1 MISIQLSF
9 GQGLE
14 DFTNMTL
21 TGSSYQTGS
30 FIGNNSITW
39 NYTSCRGDQKID
51 GKAICTGKSTST
63 IQAENIPNGVG
74 SLSFKYRQAFSKSS
88 TMTISINGSE
98 IEVVSVNSTT
108 VSAYTKDVSVS
119 GDFTIE
125 LKTTE
130 RVIID
135 DIEWTSYGSS
145 SSQSSAK
152 AITSFAVDGKSA
164 TIDESAHTLSLTV
177 PASANLASLS
187 PTIEISAKAS
197 ILPASG
203 STVDFTN
210 PVTYTVTAE
219 DGSTQAYEITIAK
232 ETVVTSSLL
241 INELDCDQAKND
253 EGKEDTWE
261 FIELYD
267 GGAGN
272 SSLDGH
278 VLVFYNGSNDES
290 YLTID
295 LSGNSTNAEGFF
307 VVGNSAVANVGV
319 TFADNKLQN
328 GADAVA
334 LYKAS
339 ESDFSNGTAFT
350 TSNLVDLL
358 VYDTSDSDDAG
369 LLAGLLSGG
378 QINEN
383 GEGDKNNHSIYR
395 ATDGEGGAR
404 NTTAFVAGLPTPGK
418 SNVNTDISVNIEFS
432 ANSGTE
438 ADATAITL
446 TATASEAVSEDQTV
460 DLSISGTGIT
470 SDDYTISASTLTILS
485 GETIAT
491 TTLTIVDDSD
501 EEGIETMTVSL
512 SNPSAGIVLGTT
524 TSGDISIID
533 NDSAGNDGSEAK
545 PFTIAEAIALPNT
558 EKTTKTRY
566 FAYGYIVG
574 VGNTFEGPF
583 SSEYYVTVADSKDET
598 NFDNCLNLKLEAGD
612 NRNNWNLKNNPGNL
626 GKQIKFDGYRGEYSS
641 HQSFEGNAVIEEL
654 TGLALPSIELALS
667 DNSGTEEDATAI
679 TLTVSTS
686 EVVSENQSID
696 LGVSGTGITAGD
708 YTLSTNQITIVAGES
723 SATATLTIVD
733 DSDEEEEETLTLT
746 LSNPSAGIQLGSTIT
761 GDITIADN
769 DNVNDGSEAKPFTIT
784 EAIALPNTEKTT
796 KTRYYAYG
804 YIVGVGDTFE
814 GPFSSEY
821 YITVA
826 DSKDETNFDNCLN
839 LKLESGDNRNNWNL
853 KNNPKNLGKQIKF
866 DGYRGEYSSHQSF
879 EGNAVIEEL
888 SSGPALP
895 SLELALSSNSG
906 AEADATAITLTVTS
920 SETVSENQTVDVSI
934 SGTGI
939 TASDYTISATNLTI
953 LSGET
958 TATATLTVV
967 DDSDAEGTETM
978 TVTLTNP
985 SAGIVLG
992 TTVAGNISI
1001 ADNDG
1006 SAGSILDNYVY
1017 LDPSTSGDGSIVVNL
1032 TPKEYVATVSPS
1044 HHMTSVKIPADYYSD
1059 AVGLTGANLRDEI
1072 MTIISTGAIKLPYSS
1087 SSSDVWDMCE
1097 AGDQNPKNASQVWQM
1112 YVEEGIAKTAHVSGS
1127 TGWNREHTWA
1137 KSHGDFGTSAGP
1149 GTDGHHLRATD
1160 AGENSARGSRDFG
1173 NDSPGYTPPKSAR
1186 GDVARMIFYMATRW
1200 EMTVDDQC
1208 KQTESA
1214 PRHGKLSHLLQ
1225 WHEED
1230 PVDPYEVRRNNVIF
1244 GFQNNRNPFVDH
1256 PELVQYIFGEA
1267 KDIAWNGGIGTE
1279 PSKIT
1284 ISGALADFE
1293 MVKFGEESSVQ
1304 TFSILA
1310 NELVEDIAI
1319 TAPQHFL
1326 LSTDAIS
1333 YTSSLSLPLSSGSLA
1348 ETTISVKFVPES
1360 AVNTD
1365 ISGSIQIVSGE
1376 ESKTISVSGTEGD
1389 PALVPVAFF
1398 QENFETNTH
1407 ANWILKSIVGDR
1419 NWEITEHSDNK
1430 YMQMSAYQASG
1441 DVVSWLITPAIDL
1454 DAYSNEK
1461 LNFKTKN
1468 GYYKGTTLEVLISTD
1483 FDGSD
1488 VATATWQSVPAII
1501 DERNNSAYGST
1512 FVESGAVDLSS
1523 YEGEVY
1529 LAFKYSGNGSSLTT
1543 TYQVDDVT
1551 IEGNKVPLT
1560 GTLTSNLTEDLLF
1573 PYTEAGDVS
1582 ETKTYEL
1589 SFDKLEGDISVKAS
1603 DNYELSLD
1611 GIAWTSSLSIAKTEE
1626 SPKLINIRFAPKTSA
1641 INGITG
1647 SITNKAKGAASL
1659 VINMSSEKSDE
1670 IADATTLGKDKT
1682 LDIVS
1687 WNIEWFGAPNKSKS
1701 ASSFSEQLDAVSADI
1716 IAFDADVYAL
1726 QELVSDDLNGDYLQ
1740 PLVDKLNELA
1750 GSDSYAGIMGPR
1762 YSHDDSD
1769 PSTEYPAQRVCYVY
1783 NKTSVSKLN
1792 DFSMFSDEYQGGS
1805 TSSID
1810 GYTGDASKFW
1820 ASGRLPYFFEAEVNI
1835 NGASERI
1842 AFVNIHAKC
1851 CYDSHSRKL
1860 ADAKY
1865 LLNALNTDYPNDNL
1879 VILGDYNDYLEG
1891 SMSSGKASPYASW
1904 FETGDYF
1911 DHVLTS
1917 TTNIDHIS
1925 ISNELY
1931 DEYQILTNNT
1941 SQTNTSISD
1950 HHPIMLRLKLHAYSS
1965 QILAENADDL
1975 NFDFVDVENSEAPS
1989 AAKTYT
1995 IKGIDLEEDLTV
2007 SVDQSFELSLDGSTW
2022 ASSVSIAKEEA
2033 ASKQIQI
2040 RFNPTVAYTEKVSA
2054 NITHK
2059 SNGAKTLRVPVLAY
2073 GKPDLLAP
2081 EFVSGY
2087 PNIDSFTSSSFVMNV
2102 KLNEE
2107 GKVFFVVL
2115 ADNADVPSIEAVKA
2129 GTDAIVAGSFD
2140 IATDEI
2146 AHEVVGLTKTTDY
2159 DVYLVAEDDNEP
2171 VANTSTAV
2179 TKLEVKTNDHILLP
2193 YEYISTVTAGEHYES
2208 TGIPVNYYQEAEG
2221 TKADVLKDKLA
2232 DIINAGFV
2240 SYPYEEE
2247 GRGDV
2252 AAESRRFVTGAIP
2265 LDVYDIMDE
2274 ADRDPNNPSKVYMIY
2289 KEMVYDADAKHLG
2302 LNGSQEK
2309 WNREHVYPQSTGGFK
2324 NARAPWG
2331 SGSYANGNIIEN
2343 AGDDLALAQSDAHH
2357 LRSSDKNENNKRN
2370 NFPFANSTS
2379 GSKYAPPLSAKGDVA
2394 RVIFYLNLRYGLD
2407 ISQVGSV
2414 EMFKE
2419 WSELDPVDPYEV
2431 RHNNVVYKYQKNR
2444 NPFID
2449 YPELVEYIYGDK
2461 ITTAWKAVEKETQ
2474 TITFTEIPDK
2484 VYDDEAFNL
2493 VASSTSGLNVTFE
2506 LVSGPA
2512 DVVGNVLTITGAGT
2526 VVVKATQVG
2535 NDDFEVAEPVN
2546 QSFIVDKANQ
2556 TLTFT
2561 EIADKLFGDEAFKLV
2576 ASATSELEVGF
2587 SVMSGPAIISG
2598 DELTITGVGYVTLEA
2613 FQSGN
2618 DNYTAAES
2626 KYRNFE
2632 VSKASQVIT
2641 FEEIADKIYGVAPF
2655 KLVASSSSELEVSFN
2670 LISGPAT
2677 VSGDELTIT
2686 GVGNVTVEAEQLGN
2700 YNYVAA
2706 ETKSR
2711 TFKISKAAQVI
2722 TFDAIADKAYG
2733 EAPFTLVASSTSNLA
2748 VDFNVISGPAEITGD
2763 ELTITGVGSVTV
2775 VASQTGDENYNEA
2788 DPASRTFTVSKAV
2801 QEITFEAITD
2811 KVYGDAPFTLVASSS
2826 SNLAVSFN
2834 VVSGPATIT
2843 GDELTITGTGNVT
2856 VEASQ
2861 AGNDTYA
2868 AAEAKSR
2875 TFTVSKAAQLITF
2888 DAIADKVYGDAPFT
2902 LVASSSSN
2910 LAVSF
2915 NVVSG
2920 PATITGDELTI
2931 TGTGN
2936 VTVEATQSG
2945 NEMYATAEAKSR
2957 TFTV

>member
-1 MISIQLSF
+1 MITLYTCYRRCLLTLLAFFMISIQLSF

-14 DFTNMTL
+14 KFDAYPHSGTSYSTSIPDWAGVNGITWSLNAGGRNGTIDGVTPLLGTNGNGGKPKGGIL
-21 TGSSYQTGS
+21 TSTAISNG
-30 FIGNNSITW
+30 IGN
-39 NYTSCRGDQKID
+39 
-51 GKAICTGKSTST
+51 
-63 IQAENIPNGVG
+63 
-74 SLSFKYRQAFSKSS
+74 LSFKYRKAFSSNTS
-88 TMTISINGSE
+88 IAIFINDVEIETISVTSQT
-98 IEVVSVNSTT
+98 VNT
-108 VSAYTKDVSVS
+108 YTKEINVE
-119 GDFTIE
+119 GDFTFKFE
-125 LKTTE
+125 TTE
-130 RVIID
+130 RTLMD
-135 DIEWTSYGSS
+135 DVEWTPYGDSPT
-145 SSQSSAK
+145 QSSAK
-152 AITSFAVDGKSA
+152 AITSFTVDGKSA

-219 DGSTQAYEITIAK
+219 DGSTQAYEVTITK
-232 ETVVTSSLL
+232 EAVVESIFL

-460 DLSISGTGIT
+460 DVTISGTGIT
-470 SDDYTISASTLTILS
+470 TDDYTISASTLTILS
-485 GETIAT
+485 GETTAT
-491 TTLTIVDDSD
+491 SILTIVDDSE
-501 EEGIETMTVSL
+501 EEGIESMTVSL
-512 SNPSAGIVLGTT
+512 SNPSAGIVLGSTI
-524 TSGDISIID
+524 SGDISITD

-574 VGNTFEGPF
+574 VGDSFEGPF
-583 SSEYYVTVADSKDET
+583 SSEYFITVADSKSET

-654 TGLALPSIELALS
+654 SSGPSLPNVELALS
-667 DNSGTEEDATAI
+667 ANSGSEAATSSI
-679 TLTVSTS
+679 TLTLTVS
-686 EVVSENQSID
+686 
-696 LGVSGTGITAGD
+696 
-708 YTLSTNQITIVAGES
+708 
-723 SATATLTIVD
+723 
-733 DSDEEEEETLTLT
+733 
-746 LSNPSAGIQLGSTIT
+746 
-761 GDITIADN
+761 
-769 DNVNDGSEAKPFTIT
+769 
-784 EAIALPNTEKTT
+784 
-796 KTRYYAYG
+796 
-804 YIVGVGDTFE
+804 
-814 GPFSSEY
+814 
-821 YITVA
+821 
-826 DSKDETNFDNCLN
+826 
-839 LKLESGDNRNNWNL
+839 
-853 KNNPKNLGKQIKF
+853 
-866 DGYRGEYSSHQSF
+866 
-879 EGNAVIEEL
+879 
-888 SSGPALP
+888 
-895 SLELALSSNSG
+895 
-906 AEADATAITLTVTS
+906 
-920 SETVSENQTVDVSI
+920 ETVDENQTVDLSI
-934 SGTGI
+934 TGSGI

-953 LSGET
+953 LPGET

-967 DDSDAEGTETM
+967 DDSDVEGTETM
-978 TVTLTNP
+978 TVSISNP

-1006 SAGSILDNYVY
+1006 STGSILDNYVY

-1160 AGENSARGSRDFG
+1160 ARENSTRGSRDFG

-1208 KQTESA
+1208 KESESA
-1214 PRHGKLSHLLQ
+1214 ARHGKLSHLLQ

-1304 TFSILA
+1304 TFSISA
-1310 NELVEDIAI
+1310 NDLVEDVAI

-1326 LSTDAIS
+1326 LSTDALNYS
-1333 YTSSLSLPLSSGSLA
+1333 SSLSLPLSSGSLA

-1488 VATATWQSVPAII
+1488 VATATWQTVPGTI
-1501 DERNNSAYGST
+1501 DERNNSSYGST

-1687 WNIEWFGAPNKSKS
+1687 WNIEWFGAPGKSKS
-1701 ASSFSEQLDAVSADI
+1701 ASSFSEQLDAVSAKI
-1716 IAFDADVYAL
+1716 IEFDADVYAL

-1851 CYDSHSRKL
+1851 CYQNHARKL

-1931 DEYQILTNNT
+1931 DEYEILTNNT
-1941 SQTNTSISD
+1941 SQANTSISD

-1965 QILAENADDL
+1965 QILAENTDDL

-2033 ASKQIQI
+2033 TSKQIQI

-2059 SNGAKTLRVPVLAY
+2059 TKGAKTVRVPVLAY
-2073 GKPDLLAP
+2073 GKPDVLAP

-2107 GKVFFVVL
+2107 GKVYFVVL

-2140 IATDEI
+2140 IATEEI
-2146 AHEVVGLTKTTDY
+2146 AHEVVGLTKTTYY

-2171 VANTSTAV
+2171 VANTSAAV

-2193 YEYISTVTAGEHYES
+2193 FEYISTVTAGEHYES

-2232 DIINAGFV
+2232 VIINAGFV
-2240 SYPYEEE
+2240 SYPYEED

-2252 AAESRRFVTGAIP
+2252 APESRRFVTGDIP

-2302 LNGSQEK
+2302 QTGSQEK

-2394 RVIFYLNLRYGLD
+2394 RVIFYLSLRYGLD

-2461 ITTAWKAVEKETQ
+2461 ITTAWKADEKETQ
-2474 TITFTEIPDK
+2474 TITFTDISDK
-2484 VYDDEAFNL
+2484 VYGDEAFNL
-2493 VASSTSGLNVTFE
+2493 EASSTSGLDVSFE

-2512 DVVGNVLTITGAGT
+2512 DVVGKQLTITGAGT

-2535 NDDFEVAEPVN
+2535 NDDFEAAEPVS

-2670 LISGPAT
+2670 VISGPAS
-2677 VSGDELTIT
+2677 VIGDELTIT
-2686 GVGNVTVEAEQLGN
+2686 GAGNVTVEAVQLGN

-2711 TFKISKAAQVI
+2711 TFKISKATQEI
-2722 TFDAIADKAYG
+2722 TFDAIADKVYG
-2733 EAPFTLVASSTSNLA
+2733 DAPFTLVASSTSNLA

-2763 ELTITGVGSVTV
+2763 ELTVTGVGSVTV

-2788 DPASRTFTVSKAV
+2788 DPASRTFTVSKAAQV
-2801 QEITFEAITD
+2801 ITFDVISD

-2868 AAEAKSR
+2868 AAESVSR
-2875 TFTVSKAAQLITF
+2875 TFIVEKVDQEITF
-2888 DAIADKVYGDAPFT
+2888 DPIEDYVLGEDPINLYAESNSGLEVTFEIVEGEGNIEDDVLTPTSIGKFIVRAIQLGDDNYNYA
-2902 LVASSSSN
+2902 
-2910 LAVSF
+2910 
-2915 NVVSG
+2915 
-2920 PATITGDELTI
+2920 
-2931 TGTGN
+2931 
-2936 VTVEATQSG
+2936 EATQEFNVDQATG
-2945 NEMYATAEAKSR
+2945 IEDVFAEEMKMYPNPATDFVNLDFPNREAKQISILNAKGQIIRSVEAFDKIRINIQDLSSGMYFISIR
-2957 TFTV
+2957 TDQFVVTKRLLIVNK